1 MIEVVNLTKVFG
13 EGPNQVRALDE
24 VSLRVEPGE
33 ILSVVGQ
40 SGSGKS
46 TLVRCLTL
54 LEHPT
59 SGKVIVGDRVITEL
73 GEQQLRQ
80 ARRAIGQVFQ
90 HANLLDNRTAKRNVE
105 YPLEIAGWGKKEREA
120 RAEELLAL
128 VGLAERQHNYPS
140 QLSGGQLQ
148 RVGIARAL
156 ASNPDVLLCD
166 EPTSALDPNTT
177 EDLLDLLVRLRD
189 EIGVTILIITHDLGV
204 VRRIADRVAV
214 LEGGRIVDVGPVDEI
229 AATPDSALLSDIVVD
244 GELEE
249 TELRVI
255 GGRAQADIPFISRLT
270 EVLGGDVRLVSG
282 GAHAIGEHHIVKADL
297 GFADREQRDL
307 AATWLRDNDFTVVV
321 AR

>member
-1 MIEVVNLTKVFG
+1 MIQVEKLTKLFG
-13 EGPNQVRALDE
+13 DAPNQVRALDN
-24 VSLRVEPGE
+24 VSLQVGNGE
-33 ILSVVGQ
+33 ILAVVGQ

-54 LEHPT
+54 LEQPT
-59 SGKVIVGDRVITEL
+59 SGKVIVGGRTITEL
-73 GEQQLRQ
+73 DETALRT

-105 YPLEIAGWGKKEREA
+105 YPLEIAGWDKKKREA

-128 VGLAERQHNYPS
+128 VGLSERQNNYPS

-177 EDLLDLLVRLRD
+177 EDLLDLLSELRD
-189 EIGVTILIITHDLGV
+189 RLGVTILIITHDLGV

-214 LEGGRIVDVGPVDEI
+214 LEGGQIVDIGTVDQV
-229 AATPDSALLSDIVVD
+229 ATNPGSTLLSDIVVD
-244 GELEE
+244 TQLGS

-255 GGRAQADIPFISRLT
+255 GGKDQASSPFISRLT
-270 EVLGGDVRLVSG
+270 SELGTDVHLISG
-282 GAHAIGEHHIVKADL
+282 GSHSIGEHYVVKADL
-297 GFADREQRDL
+297 GFSSTQDRDR
-307 AATWLRDNDFTVVV
+307 AAAWLRDNDFTVVV
-321 AR
+321 ER